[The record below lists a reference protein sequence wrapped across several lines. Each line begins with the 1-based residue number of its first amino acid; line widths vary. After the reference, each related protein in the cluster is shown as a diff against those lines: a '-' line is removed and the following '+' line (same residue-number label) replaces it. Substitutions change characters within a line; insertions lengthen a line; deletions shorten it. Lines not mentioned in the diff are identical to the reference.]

1 MFQKT
6 RAVAQK
12 YGAKIGAGVV
22 TLAAAGAA
30 SAQTATNPIVTLL
43 GEVGLD
49 GVQAAI
55 LAVCVT
61 IIGIALTMKG
71 PDVSKRV
78 IRKV

>member
-1 MFQKT
+1 MFNKS
-6 RAVAQK
+6 RAVARK

-22 TLAAAGAA
+22 ALVAAGAA
-30 SAQTATNPIVTLL
+30 SAQTSTNPIVQLL
-43 GEVGLD
+43 NEIGLD
-49 GVQAAI
+49 GVQAAV

>member
-6 RAVAQK
+6 RGIARK
-12 YGAKIGAGVV
+12 YGAKLGAGVA

-30 SAQTATNPIVTLL
+30 SAQTSTNPIVTLL
-43 GEVGLD
+43 EGVSLD
-49 GVQAAI
+49 GVQAAV
-55 LAVCVT
+55 LAACAV
-61 IIGIALTMKG
+61 IITIALTMKG

>member
-1 MFQKT
+1 MFNKSP
-6 RAVAQK
+6 AVARK
-12 YGAKIGAGVV
+12 LGTKLAIAVAF
-22 TLAAAGAA
+22 LAAAGAA
-30 SAQTATNPIVTLL
+30 SAQTSTNPIVQLL
-43 GEVGLD
+43 NEIGLD
-49 GVQAAI
+49 GVQAAV